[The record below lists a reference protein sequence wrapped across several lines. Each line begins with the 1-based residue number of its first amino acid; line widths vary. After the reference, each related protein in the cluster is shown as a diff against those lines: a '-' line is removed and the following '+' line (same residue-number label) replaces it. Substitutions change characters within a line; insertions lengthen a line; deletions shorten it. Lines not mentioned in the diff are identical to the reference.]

1 MAEAKFSLH
10 CFPIRQQNARG
21 NATIQMCGMHSDW
34 DFDSFLGRLKEGGI
48 LRIQVEIKMRYLI
61 ETGSKN
67 KGILK
72 TLSNHWIFLCC
83 GIGDSSQIHV
93 KL

>member
-1 MAEAKFSLH
+1 MPEEMLQSKGVVG
-10 CFPIRQQNARG
+10 IVIE
-21 NATIQMCGMHSDW
+21 T
-34 DFDSFLGRLKEGGI
+34 FDSFLGRLKEGGI

-72 TLSNHWIFLCC
+72 TLSNH
-83 GIGDSSQIHV
+83 
-93 KL
+93 